1 MSISRNDW
9 IRKETVRFF
18 LLGYSQERISKE
30 LQISIGSV
38 NSILNEALSRDKTLE
53 LQRQIAYNEKK
64 WVMTLSSIYI
74 LQSSYYHGIRK

>member
-1 MSISRNDW
+1 MINDMSISRNDW
-9 IRKETVRFF
+9 IRNETVRFF

-64 WVMTLSSIYI
+64 WVLTLSSIYI
-74 LQSSYYHGIRK
+74 LQNS